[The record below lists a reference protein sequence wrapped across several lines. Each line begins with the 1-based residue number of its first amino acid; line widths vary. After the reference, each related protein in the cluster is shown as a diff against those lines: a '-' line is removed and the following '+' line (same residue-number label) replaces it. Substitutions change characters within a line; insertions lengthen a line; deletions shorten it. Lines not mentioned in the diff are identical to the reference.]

1 MSNTT
6 IVSKKEAIEER
17 NEQRQKMVDLLT
29 AKIEKAEKD
38 LTTKLYIVEG
48 GKVAGESISDF
59 LTNKAQWKFS
69 EALGVVEAVKQVNDS
84 IDKIKT
90 GKTKEFMITSLPLE
104 AIYYFMTKA
113 EGTGLAE
120 AESFVLS
127 VLKPVTDALQRSKQ
141 DRDVLDQ
148 LVRDRGTLESA
159 IDSGVDLEN
168 EDAILTEISKEL
180 EKEI

>member
-17 NEQRQKMVDLLT
+17 NEQRQKMVDLLS
-29 AKIEKAEKD
+29 AKIDKAEKD

-84 IDKIKT
+84 LDKIKT

-141 DRDVLDQ
+141 DRDALDQ

-168 EDAILTEISKEL
+168 EDAILVEISKEL

>member
-6 IVSKKEAIEER
+6 IVSKKEAIAER

-29 AKIEKAEKD
+29 TKIENGEKD
-38 LTTKLYIVEG
+38 VISKLYIVEG
-48 GKVAGESISDF
+48 GKEAGESILGF

-69 EALGVVEAVKQVNDS
+69 EALGIVEAVKQVS
-84 IDKIKT
+84 QSLEKIKT

-104 AIYYFMTKA
+104 AVYYFMTKA
-113 EGTGLAE
+113 EGTGLVE
-120 AESFVLS
+120 AEEFVLS
-127 VLKPVTDALQRSKQ
+127 ILKPVTDALQRSKQ
-141 DRDVLDQ
+141 DRDLLDQ
-148 LVRDRGTLESA
+148 LIRDRGTLESA

>member
-1 MSNTT
+1 MGNTT
-6 IVSKKEAIEER
+6 VVSKKEAIAER

-29 AKIEKAEKD
+29 AKIEKTEQD

-48 GKVAGESISDF
+48 GAVAGESISNF
-59 LTNKAQWKFS
+59 LTHKAQWKFS
-69 EALGVVEAVKQVNDS
+69 EALGVVEAVKQVNQS
-84 IDKIKT
+84 VEKIKS

-120 AESFVLS
+120 AEDFVLS
-127 VLKPVTDALQRSKQ
+127 VLKPVTDALQRSKT
-141 DRDVLDQ
+141 DRDALDQ

-159 IDSGVDLEN
+159 IDSGIDLEN
-168 EDAILTEISKEL
+168 EDAILAEVSREL

>member
-1 MSNTT
+1 MGNTT

-29 AKIEKAEKD
+29 AKIDKAEKD

-84 IDKIKT
+84 LDKIKT

-113 EGTGLAE
+113 EGTGLLE
-120 AESFVLS
+120 AETFVLS

-168 EDAILTEISKEL
+168 EDTILIEISKEL

>member
-48 GKVAGESISDF
+48 GKVAGDSISDF

-84 IDKIKT
+84 LDKIKT

-168 EDAILTEISKEL
+168 EDTILTEISKEL
-180 EKEI
+180 LKEI

>member
-1 MSNTT
+1 MGNTT
-6 IVSKKEAIEER
+6 VVSKKEAIAER
-17 NEQRQKMVDLLT
+17 NEQRQQMVDLLT
-29 AKIEKAEKD
+29 AKIEKTELD

-48 GKVAGESISDF
+48 GAVAGESILNF

-84 IDKIKT
+84 LDKIKT

-120 AESFVLS
+120 AEDFVLGI
-127 VLKPVTDALQRSKQ
+127 LKPVTDALQRSKT
-141 DRDVLDQ
+141 DRDALDQ

-168 EDAILTEISKEL
+168 EDAILSEISKEL